1 MDAHKAVGL
10 SDALFDGNH
19 DMFISKLNDFPKEQY
34 QYISKLIELKSNEI
48 KETVQNYT
56 LNR

>member
-1 MDAHKAVGL
+1 
-10 SDALFDGNH
+10 
-19 DMFISKLNDFPKEQY
+19 MFISKLNDFPKEQY